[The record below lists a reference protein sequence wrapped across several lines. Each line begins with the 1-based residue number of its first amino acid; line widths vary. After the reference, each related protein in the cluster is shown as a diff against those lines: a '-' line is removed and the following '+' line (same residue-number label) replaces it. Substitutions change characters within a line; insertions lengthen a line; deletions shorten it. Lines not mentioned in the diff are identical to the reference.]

1 MKQNLKIIQNTG
13 QTAYAVM
20 TGNQLQPEK
29 EPVHITEELNT
40 GFMTTAQNYIP
51 VEANDFFI
59 KKKYL

>member
-1 MKQNLKIIQNTG
+1 
-13 QTAYAVM
+13 M

-29 EPVHITEELNT
+29 EPVHITEELNN